1 MKKIAS
7 LIMAALMLAAM
18 LTVFAVPAFAEG
30 EPMAWTNKP
39 ATVTGSGTNDD
50 PYCIGDIGALLA
62 LANAVNN
69 NHITFADTYFTL
81 TEDIDMNNSI
91 PSSIE
96 YVLSGFPI
104 ASTKTPFC
112 GHFDGCGHSV
122 NMASYIS
129 VGRYGLFGTIDGAT
143 VSNLTINGNIS
154 VTNADSVGGICVINK
169 NGTIVGCTNNATI
182 SGQNAAGICCTNNGG
197 IISNCVNNGT
207 ISGAVRAGGICGIN
221 YSGTISNCTNT
232 ASISAEI
239 YVDGIC
245 GFNSGGTITNCSNTG
260 TVTESPV
267 GVFPGPVTGSILS
280 DGNIWI
286 IAAVAVIVI
295 GGVAAIVIVKKKK
308 KTA

>member
-1 MKKIAS
+1 
-7 LIMAALMLAAM
+7 MLCTM

-39 ATVTGSGTNDD
+39 ATVTGNGTNDD

-69 NHITFADTYFTL
+69 NHITFADTYFAL

-96 YVLSGFPI
+96 YVSSGFPI
-104 ASTKTPFC
+104 ASTNTPFC

-122 NMASYIS
+122 NMVLSNIWG
-129 VGRYGLFGTIDGAT
+129 GRYGVFGTIDGAT
-143 VSNLTINGNIS
+143 VSNLTITGNIS
-154 VTNADSVGGICVINK
+154 SSTPVSIGGICVINK
-169 NGTIVGCTNNATI
+169 NGTIVGCINNATI
-182 SGQNAAGICCTNNGG
+182 SGDSAGGICCTNNGG

-221 YSGTISNCTNT
+221 YSGTISNCINT
-232 ASISAEI
+232 ASISAEMF
-239 YVDGIC
+239 VDGIC

-280 DGNIWI
+280 DGNLWI
-286 IAAVAVIVI
+286 IAVVAVVAVA
-295 GGVAAIVIVKKKK
+295 GVAAIVIVRKKKK
-308 KTA
+308 PALASSTNEE